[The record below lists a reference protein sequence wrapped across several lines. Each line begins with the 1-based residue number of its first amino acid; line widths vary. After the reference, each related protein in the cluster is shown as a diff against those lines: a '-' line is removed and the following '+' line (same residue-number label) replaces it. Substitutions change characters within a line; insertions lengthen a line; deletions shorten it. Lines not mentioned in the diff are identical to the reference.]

1 MICPECG
8 KETNLLIKRK
18 DGKKMCWW
26 CDGALPIPKKN
37 KVKRIRGQKPKP
49 IRKFHRLFPYGSY
62 KVSYEEITGDIYRV
76 AIYNDSLELVM
87 SEHVFKMDMR
97 ELQWYLQEVLH
108 ETHTIL

>member
-1 MICPECG
+1 MMICPECG
-8 KETNLLIKRK
+8 KETNLLITRN
-18 DGKKMCWW
+18 GRKMCWW
-26 CDGALPIPKKN
+26 CEKTLPLPKKN
-37 KVKRIRGQKPKP
+37 KLKRIRGQKPKP

-62 KVSYEEITGDIYRV
+62 KVAYEEITDEIYKIS
-76 AIYNDSLELVM
+76 IYNDSLELVM